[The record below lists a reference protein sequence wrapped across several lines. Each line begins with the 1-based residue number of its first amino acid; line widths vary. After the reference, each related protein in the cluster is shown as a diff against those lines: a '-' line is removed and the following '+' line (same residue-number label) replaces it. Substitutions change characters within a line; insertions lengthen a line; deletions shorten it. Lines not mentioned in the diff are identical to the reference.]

1 MAEHE
6 GTHFDRFLARLKP
19 PMSIVLAIVFSV
31 ALTAALIFL
40 PAFTE
45 RSDLDSLAFG
55 VTFCWMPAGIVWL
68 LFDAFRT
75 QDNAQRV
82 WGWLGAAILIGLAGM
97 LLRGGLL
104 ARGEVADMRIV
115 ICLLCA
121 PLTLLPLL
129 PAGYFLMKLWQELE

>member
-6 GTHFDRFLARLKP
+6 GTRFDRLLARLKP
-19 PMSIVLAIVFSV
+19 PMPIVLAIVFSV
-31 ALTAALIFL
+31 ALTAALILL
-40 PAFTE
+40 PGLAE
-45 RSDLDSLAFG
+45 RGDLDSLAFG
-55 VTFCWMPAGIVWL
+55 VTFCWMPVGIIGL
-68 LFDAFRT
+68 LFDAFRAK
-75 QDNAQRV
+75 DNARRV

-104 ARGEVADMRIV
+104 ARGEAADTRIA

-129 PAGYFLMKLWQELE
+129 PAGYFLTKLWQELE